1 MENKVRKSSI
11 GENKEVTRRKFMR
24 DSAMVAAGLGSVI
37 GGCKGKEEEKE
48 PNTVESDAPKTPEKE
63 EDPQVAKKVD
73 DINVAL
79 IGLGVQCERLMEA
92 ILGKKTDHQKG
103 IEGIRFKAVC
113 DIFPYRLK
121 RISGQLKRGYKHD
134 ANPYES
140 YEEMLDKEK
149 DLQAAIIVTPD
160 WLHAPMTI
168 ACLEAGL
175 HVYCEKEMSN
185 NLEDAKKMV
194 QTAKRT
200 GKYLQI
206 GHQRRS
212 NPRYQVAEKLI
223 REHKLLGKVKNIN
236 AQWNRSVEKHKVLL
250 PVNKKIWMD
259 KAALEQYGYGS
270 MDELKNWRWYKKFG
284 GGPLGDLGSH
294 QIDIFSWFLGDVKPT
309 SVLAS
314 GGNDY
319 YKYEHNENVM
329 AIYEYETEQG
339 SVRAFYQVL
348 NTTGWGT
355 YGTYYE
361 TFMGDVGTLLI
372 AEYATEKNNG
382 WVFLERYIK
391 ETDDAVLKSAVLK
404 RWNDCIRKKLIGG
417 EYEMPEE
424 IKDGSILKIGA
435 SIPGR
440 KAFHYH
446 PLLRKL
452 TKPVHQPHLE
462 NFFDAIRG
470 KAELNCPGEVG
481 YETAVAVLKANEA
494 IEEGKKLN
502 FKPEDFK
509 V

>member
-1 MENKVRKSSI
+1 
-11 GENKEVTRRKFMR
+11 
-24 DSAMVAAGLGSVI
+24 
-37 GGCKGKEEEKE
+37 
-48 PNTVESDAPKTPEKE
+48 
-63 EDPQVAKKVD
+63 
-73 DINVAL
+73 
-79 IGLGVQCERLMEA
+79 
-92 ILGKKTDHQKG
+92 
-103 IEGIRFKAVC
+103 VC

-121 RISGQLKRGYKHD
+121 YISRQLQRVYKHD

-149 DLQAAIIVTPD
+149 DLDAVIIATPD

-185 NLEDAKKMV
+185 NLEDARKMV
-194 QTAKRT
+194 QTAQET
-200 GKYLQI
+200 GKLLQI

-259 KAALEQYGYGS
+259 KTALNKHGYGS
-270 MDELKNWRWYKKFG
+270 MDELKNWRWYKKYG

-294 QIDIFSWFLGDVKPT
+294 QIDIISWFLGDVKPT

-329 AIYEYETEQG
+329 AIYEYETEDG
-339 SVRAFYQVL
+339 SARAFYQVL

-361 TFMGDVGTLLI
+361 TFMGDIGTLLI
-372 AEYATEKNNG
+372 SERVWGEDKNINIG
-382 WVFLERYIK
+382 WAFLEHYA
-391 ETDDAVLKSAVLK
+391 EEDAAVRK
-404 RWNDCIRKKLIGG
+404 RWNDCIRNKLIGG

-424 IKDGSILKIGA
+424 VKDGSILKIGP
-435 SIPGR
+435 SIEGGP
-440 KAFHYH
+440 KVFHYH

-494 IEEGKKLN
+494 IDEGKKLN

>member
-1 MENKVRKSSI
+1 MENK
-11 GENKEVTRRKFMR
+11 ENKEVTRRKFMR

-48 PNTVESDAPKTPEKE
+48 PNTVESGAPKAPEKE
-63 EDPQVAKKVD
+63 EYPQVAKKAD

-121 RISGQLKRGYKHD
+121 YISGHLKRGYKHD

-185 NLEDAKKMV
+185 NLEDARKMV
-194 QTAKRT
+194 QTAQET
-200 GKYLQI
+200 GKLLQI

-236 AQWNRSVEKHKVLL
+236 AQWNRSVEKDKVLL
-250 PVNKKIWMD
+250 PAKKIWMD
-259 KAALEQYGYGS
+259 KAALNKHGYSS
-270 MDELKNWRWYKKFG
+270 MDELKNWRWYKKYG

-329 AIYEYETEQG
+329 AIYEYETEDG

-417 EYEMPEE
+417 EYEMSKEVNE
-424 IKDGSILKIGA
+424 KSILKIGA

-452 TKPVHQPHLE
+452 TKPVHQPHLQ

-470 KAELNCPGEVG
+470 KAELTCPGEVG

>member
-1 MENKVRKSSI
+1 MENKVRKSLGLLTEDSI

-63 EDPQVAKKVD
+63 EDPQVARKVD

-79 IGLGVQCERLMEA
+79 IGLGVQCDRLREA
-92 ILGKKTDHQKG
+92 IFKTKMDKT
-103 IEGIRFKAVC
+103 EGIRFKAVC

-121 RISGQLKRGYKHD
+121 YISRQLKRIYKHD

-149 DLQAAIIVTPD
+149 DLDAAIIVTPD

-185 NLEDAKKMV
+185 NLEDARKMV
-194 QTAKRT
+194 QTAQEM
-200 GKYLQI
+200 GKLLQI

-250 PVNKKIWMD
+250 PANKKIWMD

-294 QIDIFSWFLGDVKPT
+294 QIDIFSWFLGDVKPA

-329 AIYEYETEQG
+329 AIYDYETEQG

-348 NTTGWGT
+348 NTTCWGT
-355 YGTYYE
+355 YGQYYE

-372 AEYATEKNNG
+372 SEYATEKNNG
-382 WVFLERYIK
+382 WIFLEHYAK
-391 ETDDAVLKSAVLK
+391 DDNAVVN
-404 RWNDCIRKKLIGG
+404 RWNKCIRMKLVGG
-417 EYEMPEE
+417 EYELPPSL
-424 IKDGSILKIGA
+424 KDKTILVIGA
-435 SIPGR
+435 STPGR

-446 PLLRKL
+446 PLLRKC
-452 TKPVHQPHLE
+452 TEHVHQPHLK
-462 NFFDAIRG
+462 NFFEAIRG

-494 IEEGKKLN
+494 IDEGKKLN

-509 V
+509 I